1 MPSQTPKELM
11 PVFDPASCR
20 GQTRVSAFSQIH
32 PYIYKVYPCRNVA
45 LIIYAAIRTSAL
57 KWARK
62 HQPNNMKK
70 TILAALLL
78 FTALTAGAQ
87 DVAAQIQNAPAQR
100 TATLRFGYFS
110 YQDVLQSTPDYAGIQ
125 RNIESLR
132 NNFQAEMKRATDEF
146 NLKYE
151 AFLDGLKDF
160 APAIRMKRQAELQ
173 ELMEKNMAF
182 KQEAA
187 RLLQKAEAEALAPLK
202 ARLNQAIAKVGEQ
215 KGLAFILNTDNN
227 AAPYLNPA
235 LGENVSAAIS
245 AELK

>member
-1 MPSQTPKELM
+1 
-11 PVFDPASCR
+11 
-20 GQTRVSAFSQIH
+20 
-32 PYIYKVYPCRNVA
+32 
-45 LIIYAAIRTSAL
+45 
-57 KWARK
+57 
-62 HQPNNMKK
+62 MKK

-100 TATLRFGYFS
+100 STALRFGYFS
-110 YQDVLQSTPDYAGIQ
+110 YQDVLQSAPDYAGIQ
-125 RNIESLR
+125 RNIEILR

-215 KGLAFILNTDNN
+215 RGLAFILNTDNN

>member
-1 MPSQTPKELM
+1 
-11 PVFDPASCR
+11 
-20 GQTRVSAFSQIH
+20 
-32 PYIYKVYPCRNVA
+32 
-45 LIIYAAIRTSAL
+45 
-57 KWARK
+57 
-62 HQPNNMKK
+62 MKK

-87 DVAAQIQNAPAQR
+87 DVAAQIQNTPVQR

-110 YQDVLQSTPDYAGIQ
+110 YQDVLQSAPDYAGIQ

-215 KGLAFILNTDNN
+215 RGLAFILNTDNN
-227 AAPYLNPA
+227 NAPYLNPA

>member
-1 MPSQTPKELM
+1 M
-11 PVFDPASCR
+11 
-20 GQTRVSAFSQIH
+20 
-32 PYIYKVYPCRNVA
+32 
-45 LIIYAAIRTSAL
+45 
-57 KWARK
+57 
-62 HQPNNMKK
+62 
-70 TILAALLL
+70 
-78 FTALTAGAQ
+78 
-87 DVAAQIQNAPAQR
+87 AAQIQTAPAQR
-100 TATLRFGYFS
+100 SAALRFGYFS
-110 YQDVLQSTPDYAGIQ
+110 YQDVLQSAPDYAGIQ

>member
-1 MPSQTPKELM
+1 
-11 PVFDPASCR
+11 
-20 GQTRVSAFSQIH
+20 
-32 PYIYKVYPCRNVA
+32 
-45 LIIYAAIRTSAL
+45 
-57 KWARK
+57 
-62 HQPNNMKK
+62 MKK

-100 TATLRFGYFS
+100 TTTLRFGYFS
-110 YQDVLQSTPDYAGIQ
+110 YQDVLQSAPDYAGIQ

-235 LGENVSAAIS
+235 LGENVSTAIS
-245 AELK
+245 TELK

>member
-1 MPSQTPKELM
+1 
-11 PVFDPASCR
+11 
-20 GQTRVSAFSQIH
+20 
-32 PYIYKVYPCRNVA
+32 
-45 LIIYAAIRTSAL
+45 
-57 KWARK
+57 
-62 HQPNNMKK
+62 MKK

-87 DVAAQIQNAPAQR
+87 DVAAQIQNSPAQR
-100 TATLRFGYFS
+100 TAALRFGYFS
-110 YQDVLQSTPDYAGIQ
+110 YQDVLQSAPDYAGIQ

>member
-1 MPSQTPKELM
+1 ML
-11 PVFDPASCR
+11 
-20 GQTRVSAFSQIH
+20 
-32 PYIYKVYPCRNVA
+32 
-45 LIIYAAIRTSAL
+45 
-57 KWARK
+57 
-62 HQPNNMKK
+62 
-70 TILAALLL
+70 LAAL
-78 FTALTAGAQ
+78 TTGAQ
-87 DVAAQIQNAPAQR
+87 DATAQTQNAPSDRA
-100 TATLRFGYFS
+100 ATPRFGYFS
-110 YQDVLQSTPDYAGIQ
+110 YQDVLQ
-125 RNIESLR
+125 NIEILR
-132 NNFQAEMKRATDEF
+132 GKYQAEMKRATDEF

-187 RLLQKAEAEALAPLK
+187 RLLQKAENEAMAPLK
-202 ARLNQAIAKVGEQ
+202 ARLNQAVAKVGEQ

>member
-1 MPSQTPKELM
+1 
-11 PVFDPASCR
+11 
-20 GQTRVSAFSQIH
+20 
-32 PYIYKVYPCRNVA
+32 
-45 LIIYAAIRTSAL
+45 
-57 KWARK
+57 
-62 HQPNNMKK
+62 MKK
-70 TILAALLL
+70 TIFAAIMLLAAL
-78 FTALTAGAQ
+78 TTGAQ
-87 DVAAQIQNAPAQR
+87 DATAQTQNAPSER
-100 TATLRFGYFS
+100 SVTLRFGYFS
-110 YQDVLQSTPDYAGIQ
+110 YQDVLQSAPDYATIQ
-125 RNIESLR
+125 QNIETLR
-132 NNFQAEMKRATDEF
+132 GKYQAEMKRATDEF

-187 RLLQKAEAEALAPLK
+187 RLLQKAETEAMAPLK
-202 ARLNQAIAKVGEQ
+202 ARLNQAVAKVGEQ

>member
-1 MPSQTPKELM
+1 M
-11 PVFDPASCR
+11 
-20 GQTRVSAFSQIH
+20 
-32 PYIYKVYPCRNVA
+32 
-45 LIIYAAIRTSAL
+45 
-57 KWARK
+57 
-62 HQPNNMKK
+62 
-70 TILAALLL
+70 
-78 FTALTAGAQ
+78 
-87 DVAAQIQNAPAQR
+87 AAQIQNAPAQR
-100 TATLRFGYFS
+100 SAALRFGYFS
-110 YQDVLQSTPDYAGIQ
+110 YQDVLQSAPDYAGIQ

-173 ELMEKNMAF
+173 ELMEK
-182 KQEAA
+182 
-187 RLLQKAEAEALAPLK
+187 
-202 ARLNQAIAKVGEQ
+202 IAKVGEQ
-215 KGLAFILNTDNN
+215 RGLAFILNTDNN